1 MTMKKWRGSGF
12 GKRGT
17 GSNSSVVDLTTSGDM
32 SEKKVLPDT
41 EWYPSALYVVDLVR
55 FRQMAA
61 GVCQASFSDPLHY
74 EPQIFLVGYPANSL
88 SAAFSRPSLSCQSRP
103 RWVDSPCRKW
113 KLMVAQPIRAD
124 LPNNLQGYVPIVSA
138 RRPAVIYFSE
148 LLRSIPYTKIG
159 YGYVT
164 SLN

>member
-1 MTMKKWRGSGF
+1 
-12 GKRGT
+12 
-17 GSNSSVVDLTTSGDM
+17 
-32 SEKKVLPDT
+32 
-41 EWYPSALYVVDLVR
+41 
-55 FRQMAA
+55 
-61 GVCQASFSDPLHY
+61 
-74 EPQIFLVGYPANSL
+74 
-88 SAAFSRPSLSCQSRP
+88 
-103 RWVDSPCRKW
+103 
-113 KLMVAQPIRAD
+113 MVAQPIRAD